1 METVRQAEADEC
13 GLAALTMVARGLGH
27 DIDLAWA
34 RHRFPASRRRPDL
47 ASILAMARSL
57 DLEARPVKAE
67 IRDLSRLRLP
77 AILHWE
83 LRHFVVLSRAGRR
96 HVDICDP
103 AAGRRRVSLEQL
115 RHSFTGVAVEFA
127 RAPDFAAVRSG
138 HRLRLGDLFHAFR
151 GLSRYLLLILILLVA
166 TQLLALAVPVGTQLL
181 VDEIVRGQDRQWLY
195 SVAAGLGC
203 VMLAALVL
211 DTLRQHYSLFTG
223 IRVSVDTA
231 SAMVRHVLGLPLPV
245 LERRTIADTLSRID
259 SLQPI
264 QKVLT
269 ETVLAALV
277 QAVTFVL
284 TLALMVFYSPLLA
297 ALSLAA
303 VAGST
308 LVQAA
313 LMPRTR
319 ARNLDGMVAQAM
331 ARQSLL
337 ESLAAAASVHAF
349 GLQGRRGEHWLKAFV
364 QASNARADQGRLA
377 IAASA
382 ARGFIGIADQ
392 LAFLATGVIGIGN
405 KSLTLGVLFA
415 FLTLRGRLAAAVA
428 GLTAAGHELYL
439 LRNHLDRVGDLLFE
453 TPLPRPAPSALRA
466 VPDGRIACE
475 ELSYAWSG
483 GTPLI
488 HGFDCA
494 VEAGERVVLCGPS
507 GIGKTTLLRLL
518 ALELE
523 PGGGR
528 IILDGWDAALW
539 DRDWFRRHCG
549 MVRQS
554 DRLFTGSVA
563 DNISGFS
570 PSPDP
575 RRIRHAAELAV
586 IWDDLL
592 SLPMR
597 LETPVADGGA
607 GLSGGQLQRLL
618 LARALYREPRLLF
631 LDEATNQLDRQ
642 TERRVLANLAALGI
656 TIVSIAHSAEALQQ
670 SGRPIHIHGRRH
682 GKTGTAL
689 S

>member
-1 METVRQAEADEC
+1 
-13 GLAALTMVARGLGH
+13 MVARRLGH

-34 RHRFPASRRRPDL
+34 RQRFPATRRRPDL
-47 ASILAMARSL
+47 ASILGMARSL
-57 DLEARPVKAE
+57 GLDARALKAE
-67 IRDLSRLRLP
+67 VEDLARLRLP

-83 LRHFVVLSRAGRR
+83 LRHFVVLARAGRR

-103 AAGRRRVSLEQL
+103 AAGRRRVSLHEL
-115 RHSFTGVAVEFA
+115 RQSFTGVAVEFTCG
-127 RAPDFAAVRSG
+127 PDFAAVRSG
-138 HRLRLGDLFHAFR
+138 RRLRLGDLFAAFR
-151 GLSRYLLLILILLVA
+151 GLRAYLLVILSLLVA
-166 TQLLALAVPVGTQLL
+166 TQLLALAVPIGTQLL

-231 SAMVRHVLGLPLPV
+231 SAMVRHVLGLSLPV

-269 ETVLAALV
+269 ETVLSGLV
-277 QAVTFVL
+277 QAVTFIL

-297 ALSLAA
+297 AMALAA
-303 VAGST
+303 VGASS

-313 LMPRTR
+313 LMPRMR
-319 ARNLDGMVAQAM
+319 ARNLDGLVAQAK

-349 GLQGRRGEHWLKAFV
+349 GLQGRRAQHWLNPFI

-377 IAASA
+377 IFASA
-382 ARGFIGIADQ
+382 ARGLIGIADQ
-392 LAFLATGVIGIGN
+392 IAFLATGVIGIGN

-428 GLTAAGHELYL
+428 GLMSAGHELYL
-439 LRNHLDRVGDLLFE
+439 LCNHLERVGDLLCE
-453 TPLPRPAPSALRA
+453 PPLPGPAPSALRA
-466 VPDGRIACE
+466 VPNGRIDCE
-475 ELSYAWSG
+475 DLSFAWSG
-483 GTPLI
+483 GKPLI
-488 HGFDCA
+488 AGFHCTI
-494 VEAGERVVLCGPS
+494 EAGERVVLCGPS

-518 ALELE
+518 ALEIE
-523 PGGGR
+523 PAGGR
-528 IILDGWDAALW
+528 VLFDGWDSALW
-539 DRDWFRRHCG
+539 DRDFLRLHCG
-549 MVRQS
+549 IVRQC

-563 DNISGFS
+563 DNIAGFS
-570 PSPDP
+570 TSPDL

-586 IWDDLL
+586 IWEDLL
-592 SLPMR
+592 TLPMR
-597 LETPVADGGA
+597 LETAVSDGGA
-607 GLSGGQLQRLL
+607 GLSGGQVQRLL
-618 LARALYREPRLLF
+618 LARALYRAPRILF

-642 TERRVLANLAALGI
+642 TERRVLSNLAALSI
-656 TIVSIAHSAEALQQ
+656 TIVSIAHSANALEQ
-670 SGRPIHIHGRRH
+670 SGRIIH
-682 GKTGTAL
+682 L
-689 S
+689 